1 MLTLR
6 VLVIRILISKVY
18 NNFWYFKKNT
28 HQKRLIWPVLN
39 LNLTFSP
46 QITKFGLK
54 LLRGTQFFNDY
65 DETVNAQMTAGFSV
79 AAFRFGHTLI
89 QEWFRRF
96 NQKSFQHKDKS
107 EFRPIPVLDFENPQY
122 LYEICQGGV
131 DAILRGLIKDAA
143 GKADGLVNMHFSFF
157 SKCLQ
162 LDKQDSF
169 FFFRDQSLSID
180 VKS

>member
-1 MLTLR
+1 M
-6 VLVIRILISKVY
+6 
-18 NNFWYFKKNT
+18 
-28 HQKRLIWPVLN
+28 
-39 LNLTFSP
+39 TFFP
-46 QITKFGLK
+46 QITKFGLG
-54 LLRGTQFFNDY
+54 LLKGTRFFNDY

-143 GKADGLVNMHFSFF
+143 GKADGLVNKHFFFF
-157 SKCLQ
+157 SKCLHKGN
-162 LDKQDSF
+162 KQDSF
-169 FFFRDQSLSID
+169 FFETNL
-180 VKS
+180 

>member
-143 GKADGLVNMHFSFF
+143 GKADGLVNKHFFSFLNVSTREINKILFF
-157 SKCLQ
+157 SRPI
-162 LDKQDSF
+162 SEY
-169 FFFRDQSLSID
+169 
-180 VKS
+180 

>member
-1 MLTLR
+1 
-6 VLVIRILISKVY
+6 
-18 NNFWYFKKNT
+18 
-28 HQKRLIWPVLN
+28 
-39 LNLTFSP
+39 
-46 QITKFGLK
+46 
-54 LLRGTQFFNDY
+54 
-65 DETVNAQMTAGFSV
+65 MTAGFSV

-143 GKADGLVNMHFSFF
+143 GKADGLVNKHFFSFLNVSTREINKILFF
-157 SKCLQ
+157 SRPISEYWRQEWAIAPRNIEINCSWLIIPGVELKAWLNSVVPNNVFGANGRYYE
-162 LDKQDSF
+162 LIIK
-169 FFFRDQSLSID
+169 
-180 VKS
+180 